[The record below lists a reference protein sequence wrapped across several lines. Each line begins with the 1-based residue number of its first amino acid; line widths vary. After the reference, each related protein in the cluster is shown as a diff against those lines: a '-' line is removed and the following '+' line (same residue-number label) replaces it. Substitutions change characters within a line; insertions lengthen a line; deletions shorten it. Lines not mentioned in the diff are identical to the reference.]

1 MLSPALREAL
11 VGPKLVAMLRSRA
24 FLSFFATLVFFTAL
38 AGDFWRNTI
47 SWLGWGILA
56 GAIVATSI
64 ALLIARRHELRPHTL
79 PYPLLV
85 FLVLATASITWSAY
99 PTWTALGA
107 LAQWASTA
115 VAVAM
120 ALILDWRGLLRA
132 LSRAIGYIL
141 GLSLLFEFIVAA
153 FVRQPVFAFWTD
165 WKLGDVPVMYQWS
178 RALLFEGGPI
188 QGIVGNSSTLGFIA
202 MLGVIVFTI
211 LSLVR
216 TDEPDPVIPQDGD
229 ALTRRRHIINA
240 LAGVGVS
247 LLILLLT
254 ASATIAVTLVA
265 VAVVAGLVLV
275 MHRIPSGASRT
286 IAYVAAAA
294 VLAGIVAAGLAFR
307 ETILSVL
314 GKSSDLT
321 GRLDIWQTVADLAAQ
336 RPVAG
341 WGWVSYWVPWVE
353 PFDGLVIRNGT
364 QQLHA
369 HNAWLDVSLQLGII
383 GVIVFAALII
393 STLTRSWFIALDG
406 AGAPHRYTRAL
417 SMLPL
422 LLLTALLV
430 QSVAESRILVEYGW
444 LLLAYIAVSTRAL
457 PVSADRPA
465 SLANATPSVRSR

>member
-1 MLSPALREAL
+1 
-11 VGPKLVAMLRSRA
+11 MLRSRA
-24 FLSFFATLVFFTAL
+24 FLSAFATLVFFTAL
-38 AGDFWRNTI
+38 AGDAWRNTI

-56 GAIVATSI
+56 AAIVGLSV
-64 ALLIARRHELRPHTL
+64 ALLISRRRDLRPHTL
-79 PYPLLV
+79 PYPLLA
-85 FLVLATASITWSAY
+85 FLVLATASIAWSAY
-99 PTWTALGA
+99 PSWTALGS

-120 ALILDWRGLLRA
+120 ALLLDWRGLLRA
-132 LSRAIGYIL
+132 LSRAIAYIL
-141 GLSLLFEFIVAA
+141 GLSLLFELVVAA

-165 WKLGDVPVMYQWS
+165 WELGEVPVMYQWS

-211 LSLVR
+211 LCVVR
-216 TDEPDPVIPQDGD
+216 TDEPDPVIPQDAD

-240 LAGVGVS
+240 LIGVGVS
-247 LLILLLT
+247 FVVLLLT

-265 VAVVAGLVLV
+265 VAIMAGLVLV
-275 MHRIPSGASRT
+275 MHRILPGAPRA

-307 ETILSVL
+307 DTILALL

-321 GRLDIWQTVADLAAQ
+321 GRLDIWQAVADVAAQ
-336 RPVAG
+336 RPVGG

-353 PFDGLVIRNGT
+353 PFDSTIRIVRNGT

-369 HNAWLDVSLQLGII
+369 HNAWLDVSLQLGVI
-383 GVIVFAALII
+383 GVIVFAALIV
-393 STLTRSWFIALDG
+393 STFTRAWFIALDG
-406 AGAPHRYTRAL
+406 VGAPRRYTRAL

-457 PVSADRPA
+457 PVSADSVA
-465 SLANATPSVRSR
+465 SLAGATRSVIEPRLN